1 MNDTFTAPIVSAD
14 EAATETVYS
23 AAFQRF
29 LIEPPSPRRS
39 RGRPKKT
46 RSEKEK
52 AQIVSAAVLLDE
64 EWQVQLM
71 FLGVL
76 SGKRKIPERFRKE
89 GWVLPDRLNQVE
101 TARVLAILH

>member
-14 EAATETVYS
+14 VAGTETVYS

-89 GWVLPDRLNQVE
+89 G
-101 TARVLAILH
+101 